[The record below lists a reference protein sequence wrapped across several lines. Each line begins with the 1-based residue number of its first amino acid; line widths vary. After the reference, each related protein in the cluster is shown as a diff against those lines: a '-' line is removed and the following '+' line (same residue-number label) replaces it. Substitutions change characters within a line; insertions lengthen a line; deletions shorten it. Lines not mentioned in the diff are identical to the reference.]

1 MLPSVFKI
9 TPANTSGFVTTTVLK
24 TKIIEVENK
33 IPNHDKYITTLEV
46 NKITAENV
54 AARLKQA
61 TLVTKTDF
69 DRNLKSLNR
78 KITSNTTKYLEVQK
92 KLNSLVT
99 K

>member
-1 MLPSVFKI
+1 MI
-9 TPANTSGFVTTTVLK
+9 N
-24 TKIIEVENK
+24 
-33 IPNHDKYITTLEV
+33 ITTLEV

-78 KITSNTTKYLEVQK
+78 KITSNTTKYLEAQK